1 MKSISAVGVR
11 ALLTLAMAGGIAV
24 AALPSADTGLDP
36 QNKSGFTTQSTT
48 QPTTQSTTKAGAQT
62 AQHPSHLHAAL
73 HELKQARHELKEAKH
88 DYGGHR
94 EKALE
99 AVDHA
104 IHQLEKA
111 VHYHQQHK

>member
-1 MKSISAVGVR
+1 MSRLYVLGARAFMVMALALAVFFSAIPGN
-11 ALLTLAMAGGIAV
+11 AQPNGMG
-24 AALPSADTGLDP
+24 
-36 QNKSGFTTQSTT
+36 QNFGNH
-48 QPTTQSTTKAGAQT
+48 A
-62 AQHPSHLHAAL
+62 SHMHAAL
-73 HELKQARHELKEAKH
+73 HELKQARTELHESKH

-111 VHYHQQHK
+111 LKFHKGQVK